1 MRDFNLLVA
10 TQRGREDDCMSELWY
25 LLREVG
31 DEKALYDRT
40 GIPGLVI
47 VKSSLNPF
55 EAIRRLREIA
65 EERPW
70 EFRYVL
76 KVTPIEVVVPTELE
90 RIREKV
96 RELSSKIDLNET
108 FRVTVN
114 KRATALSS
122 REVIEVAASVI
133 DRKVDLKNPDKV
145 VQIEILGEVTGIS
158 IIKPSDI
165 LSIAKIKEE
174 FIRKMRE
181 G

>member
-1 MRDFNLLVA
+1 MREFNLLVA

-40 GIPGLVI
+40 GIPGLII

-55 EAIRRLREIA
+55 EAVRRLRELA

-76 KVTPIEVVVPTELE
+76 KVTPIEIVVPTDLE
-90 RIREKV
+90 
-96 RELSSKIDLNET
+96 KIKEAVKDLLGKIAPNET

-114 KRATALSS
+114 KRATTLSS
-122 REVIEVAASVI
+122 REVIEAAASVV
-133 DRKVDLKNPDKV
+133 DRKVDLKNPDKI
-145 VQIEILGEVTGIS
+145 VQIEILGEVTGVS
-158 IIKPSDI
+158 ILSPLDI
-165 LSIAKIKEE
+165 LSIAKIKEN
-174 FIRKMRE
+174 FIRKLRQ
-181 G
+181 